1 MGKRKKKGNRRKN
14 LAISAFGLGS
24 VADRYE
30 TAPLHQRKFEETDM
44 VWLADEY
51 RRRSSSEASLTL
63 EDFAGQYGMPVDEL
77 RAYIPELG
85 GGINRSVIL
94 WHGTSKSRAESIRRE
109 GFRPRKG
116 RAAQKG
122 RTFFTRNR
130 AVACGYAE
138 RRADLE
144 KDQPAVIMCSIDL
157 NRYNDYERRGNRI
170 FAFTADCI
178 SRDVVRNVT
187 GLERQ
192 RREKPEKRRDAN
204 VEPTNVALTFSSG
217 LTGIAYWINSYVE
230 TRHAVSLRGQD
241 RIDEEHEAVVK
252 IKQWLDEQANAGRF
266 GEVPDDEML
275 EQVREYLP
283 QHLPQ

>member
-1 MGKRKKKGNRRKN
+1 M
-14 LAISAFGLGS
+14 
-24 VADRYE
+24 
-30 TAPLHQRKFEETDM
+30 M
-44 VWLADEY
+44 WLADEY
-51 RRRSSSEASLTL
+51 RRRRGSEPSLTL
-63 EDFAGQYGMPVDEL
+63 EDFAAEYVVSPDEL
-77 RAYIPELG
+77 RAYIPELEEG
-85 GGINRSVIL
+85 YSRSVVV

-109 GFRPRKG
+109 GFRHRKG

-275 EQVREYLP
+275 EQVKEYLP